1 VEPPVQTTTYQV
13 LLAQILFLVL
23 LLLQAVVAAALL
35 GQLVLTAVLAAALMR
50 LLHQALE
57 LPVRETLAQQERLV
71 PLLLRAVVVAV
82 LAPLEMLG

>member
-1 VEPPVQTTTYQV
+1 VEPQVQLITCQV
-13 LLAQILFLVL
+13 LLGLTLFLVL
-23 LLLQAVVAAALL
+23 LPLQEAVAAVRLD
-35 GQLVLTAVLAAALMR
+35 QLVLTVGLAAALMR

-71 PLLLRAVVVAV
+71 RLLLRAVVVAV